1 MVSDE
6 LFQFPGIRF
15 GRKLVA
21 RSRIEIL
28 KEQQLEGKTGI
39 VHKYKLRFLTFSCR
53 LQSSVYLSLSYLI
66 SIRHNLNEVERKT

>member
-1 MVSDE
+1 LVVSDE
-6 LFQFPGIRF
+6 LFQFPDIGF

-39 VHKYKLRFLTFSCR
+39 VQKYKLRFLTFSCG
-53 LQSSVYLSLSYLI
+53 LQSSVHLSLFDQVPKVTGI
-66 SIRHNLNEVERKT
+66 IF